1 MCDTDARDCVT
12 GDDNDKTKLKCDDPV
27 FGYVVDSDG
36 VSRYEYKSVPAPSP
50 VTTAEPTSAALEH
63 DGEFLTYLHNF
74 FHYGKT
80 MGVVNC

>member
-1 MCDTDARDCVT
+1 VCDTDASDCVT